1 MPVPPFRHPPGRA
14 KRGTGG
20 PSGAEGD
27 LFTQAVWTT
36 GAPDSFALPRAAG
49 SPGLRRDGAACRRM
63 TKGMGATRLFAGHPH
78 CTIHSCNAVEV
89 MLLSGSVG
97 GLSLWPWAESGHA
110 HIKII
115 DLTNLCRVDSRKSS
129 AHAITVR
136 NAFHNQRDGE
146 TSLGTNPRLQSSS
159 HGPLDSFID
168 ESTET
173 IRQRLVWMS
182 FFESREC
189 LLTRPQRPIRCGFDV
204 ELMHLKR
211 DALGGGVR
219 SNSKCPKVSVTS
231 AEADDEE
238 VDRRANF
245 ARVTRS

>member
-1 MPVPPFRHPPGRA
+1 
-14 KRGTGG
+14 
-20 PSGAEGD
+20 
-27 LFTQAVWTT
+27 
-36 GAPDSFALPRAAG
+36 
-49 SPGLRRDGAACRRM
+49 
-63 TKGMGATRLFAGHPH
+63 
-78 CTIHSCNAVEV
+78 
-89 MLLSGSVG
+89 
-97 GLSLWPWAESGHA
+97 
-110 HIKII
+110 
-115 DLTNLCRVDSRKSS
+115 
-129 AHAITVR
+129 
-136 NAFHNQRDGE
+136 
-146 TSLGTNPRLQSSS
+146 
-159 HGPLDSFID
+159 LDSFID

-238 VDRRANF
+238 VDGSANF